1 MFAST
6 SRYQSLASKPL
17 LFTTPEG
24 RHIPYVPRR
33 FLPPDTQAVLPQTVS
48 ARRTERLDNLAA
60 RVLGDS
66 EQFWRLA
73 DVNSGMNPFTL
84 LDETDARLNVP
95 SPHDASQW
103 ASGLGVAREARLPGL
118 LAGGGS

>member
-1 MFAST
+1 MFGPT

-17 LFTTPEG
+17 LFTAPDG
-24 RHIPYVPRR
+24 RQIPYVPRR
-33 FLPPDTQAVLPQTVS
+33 FLPADTQAVLPQSVGV
-48 ARRTERLDNLAA
+48 RPTERLDNVAA

-84 LDETDARLNVP
+84 LDETNARLNVP
-95 SPHDASQW
+95 SPHDVSQW

-118 LAGGGS
+118 PDGGAS